1 MWAPYYI
8 ARGKLRMSL
17 LAVPLIA
24 TTALILVILLAGHY
38 FLRMSKLAKQINIL
52 SAQIQS
58 NELQISE
65 LQSAN
70 MQLQTTIDNFK
81 QKSETDITECIQ
93 VSRQLE
99 HRVKTLHS
107 QFNQQQQ
114 DIVKLQESEGQDKFY
129 ARAYKLAE
137 RGADVDEIVAECDLP
152 RAEVEMLLS
161 VYRRRI
167 SE

>member
-1 MWAPYYI
+1 
-8 ARGKLRMSL
+8 MSL

-24 TTALILVILLAGHY
+24 TIALILVILVGGHY
-38 FLRMSKLAKQINIL
+38 FLRMSKLCKQLNIL
-52 SAQIQS
+52 SAQIQT
-58 NELQISE
+58 NELQIND

-70 MQLQTTIDNFK
+70 IQLQTNIANIK
-81 QKSETDITECIQ
+81 QKNETELTECIQ

-99 HRVKTLHS
+99 HRIKTQQS
-107 QFNQQQQ
+107 QINQQQQ
-114 DIVKLQESEGQDKFY
+114 QIVQIQESEGQDKFY

-137 RGADVDEIVAECDLP
+137 RGASVDEIVAECDLP

-161 VYRRRI
+161 VYKRRT